1 MIIGVRSSMSDEPL
15 SQSSETSNEHAPA
28 LCVSRVPI
36 FNHLPA
42 NVLSIIADKA
52 SMRTFERGQFIH
64 RAGDPSDKLFIVHKG
79 KVKVYRLSDSG
90 KEQLVRLLSPGDFAG
105 ELALFSATDHDSFAE
120 AMQTSEVCTIY
131 QTDVRELL
139 LQYPDIS
146 LHVLAE
152 LSRRLGTSEK
162 QTTAIATASINARL
176 ADYLADCA
184 EEEGSNS
191 FSLPMSRRYLAS
203 FLGTTPETVSR
214 RLGEFEEAGWIL
226 QTGQRKVTILDLDA
240 LLLVE

>member
-1 MIIGVRSSMSDEPL
+1 MNIPSSFQLSDD
-15 SQSSETSNEHAPA
+15 NGEHVPT

-42 NVLSIIADKA
+42 DALAVIANKA
-52 SMRTFERGQFIH
+52 SMRTYERRQFIH
-64 RAGDPSDKLFIVHKG
+64 HAGDPADKLFIVHRG
-79 KVKVYRLSDSG
+79 KVKVYRLSDTG
-90 KEQLVRLLSPGDFAG
+90 KEQLVRILNPGDFAG
-105 ELALFSATDHDSFAE
+105 ELALFSSTDHDSYAE
-120 AMQTSEVCTIY
+120 AMQPSEICTIY

-162 QTTAIATASINARL
+162 QTAAIATESINARL
-176 ADYLADCA
+176 AQYLADLV
-184 EEEGSNS
+184 ELESS
-191 FSLPMSRRYLAS
+191 TSVSLPMSRKYLAS

-214 RLGEFEEAGWIL
+214 RLGEFEEAGWIQ
-226 QTGQRKVTILDLDA
+226 QTGQRKITILDLEA
-240 LLLVE
+240 LLLAE

>member
-1 MIIGVRSSMSDEPL
+1 MNFDPLGKMSESDRQHIP
-15 SQSSETSNEHAPA
+15 T

-42 NVLSIIADKA
+42 DALSVIADKA
-52 SMRTFERGQFIH
+52 IMRPYARGEFIH
-64 RAGDPSDKLFIVHKG
+64 RAGDASDKLFIVHKG

-90 KEQLVRLLSPGDFAG
+90 KEQLVRILMPGDFAG
-105 ELALFSATDHDSFAE
+105 ELALFSATDHDSWAE
-120 AMQTSEVCTIY
+120 VMEAAEICTI
-131 QTDVRELL
+131 QQADVRELL

-152 LSRRLGTSEK
+152 FSRRLDASEK
-162 QTTAIATASINARL
+162 QTATIATASINARL
-176 ADYLADCA
+176 AQYLADQA
-184 EEEGSNS
+184 EQAGS
-191 FSLPMSRRYLAS
+191 FSFNLPMSRRHLAS

-214 RLGEFEEAGWIL
+214 RFGEFEESGWIV
-226 QTGQRKVTILDLDA
+226 QTGQRKITILDLDS

>member
-1 MIIGVRSSMSDEPL
+1 MSPKPL
-15 SQSSETSNEHAPA
+15 FSPSDASCEHIPV

-36 FNHLPA
+36 FNHLPSE
-42 NVLSIIADKA
+42 VLAVVADKA
-52 SMRTFERGQFIH
+52 VMRMYERGQFIH

-79 KVKVYRLSDSG
+79 KVKVYRLSDTG
-90 KEQLVRLLSPGDFAG
+90 KEQLVRILTSGDFAG
-105 ELALFSATDHDSFAE
+105 EMALFSSTDHDAYAE
-120 AMQTSEVCTIY
+120 AMQPSEICAIY
-131 QTDVRELL
+131 RADVRELL
-139 LQYPDIS
+139 LQYPEIS

-152 LSRRLGTSEK
+152 LSRRLSTSEK
-162 QTTAIATASINARL
+162 QTAAIATASINARL
-176 ADYLADCA
+176 AQYLTDLA
-184 EEEGSNS
+184 EQENS
-191 FSLPMSRRYLAS
+191 TNFSLPMSRRHLAS